1 MVEHTSIIHKW
12 TLCSLVKA
20 YLDLTL
26 SYFFLHAST
35 FIFFATT
42 FLSIFGLNFPFGLR
56 PCDEDSCV
64 VAGELIHDKNDKQ
77 SSSEMIIDKLRKALE
92 EEQDACAAL
101 YVELEKDRSA
111 AEIAADE
118 AMSMILKLQEEK
130 AELEM
135 ETRQYQRIVEEK
147 NAYIEQEMEMLKEII
162 VKREKEKLVLEKE
175 LEVYKKL
182 FMVSD
187 IDYGLKSSSF
197 DMNPVAKMIVDDG
210 EDVKKKV
217 EYFTDVHDVH
227 VIAEEMK
234 SGWN

>member
-1 MVEHTSIIHKW
+1 
-12 TLCSLVKA
+12 
-20 YLDLTL
+20 
-26 SYFFLHAST
+26 
-35 FIFFATT
+35 
-42 FLSIFGLNFPFGLR
+42 
-56 PCDEDSCV
+56 
-64 VAGELIHDKNDKQ
+64 
-77 SSSEMIIDKLRKALE
+77 
-92 EEQDACAAL
+92 
-101 YVELEKDRSA
+101 
-111 AEIAADE
+111 
-118 AMSMILKLQEEK
+118 
-130 AELEM
+130 
-135 ETRQYQRIVEEK
+135 
-147 NAYIEQEMEMLKEII
+147 MLKEII

-234 SGWN
+234 SG